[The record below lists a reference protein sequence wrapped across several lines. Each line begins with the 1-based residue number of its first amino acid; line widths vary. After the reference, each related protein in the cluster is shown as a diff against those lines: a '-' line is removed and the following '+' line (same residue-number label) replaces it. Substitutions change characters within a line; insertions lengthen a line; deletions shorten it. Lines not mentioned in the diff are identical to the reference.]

1 MLIKICGMRR
11 HEDIIFVNE
20 NRPDYA
26 GFILSAGF
34 KRTVIP
40 ELFRELV
47 SELEKSIKA
56 VGVFVDEDIEKVRSL
71 SDRLD
76 VIQLHGSETADYIAQ
91 LRQSFNGEIWK
102 AVRASSPDMIER
114 ADKLGADKLL
124 IDSFVNGQVGGTG
137 KTADTEIIKKAVFD
151 TPFFLAGGVSAGNVT
166 ALCEGISP
174 IGVDAS
180 SSVETEGFKD
190 NEKIKALVK
199 AVRDMK

>member
-11 HEDIIFVNE
+11 HEDIAYVNE
-20 NRPDYA
+20 HRPDYA
-26 GFILSAGF
+26 VFILSAGF
-34 KRTVIP
+34 KRTVTP
-40 ELFRELV
+40 DLFGELV
-47 SELEKSIKA
+47 SEIDKSIKA
-56 VGVFVDEDIEKVRSL
+56 VGVFVDEDIENVRSL
-71 SDRLD
+71 SERLD
-76 VIQLHGSETADYIAQ
+76 VIQLHGNESAEYISE
-91 LRQSFNGEIWK
+91 LRQRFSGEIWK

-114 ADKLGADKLL
+114 ADKLGADMLL

-151 TPFFLAGGVSAGNVT
+151 TPFFLAGGVSAGNVR
-166 ALCEGISP
+166 ALCKGISP

>member
-40 ELFRELV
+40 ELFRALV

>member
-11 HEDIIFVNE
+11 HEDIAYVNE
-20 NRPDYA
+20 HRPDYA

-34 KRTVIP
+34 KRTVTH

-47 SELEKSIKA
+47 SELDKSIKA
-56 VGVFVDEDIEKVRSL
+56 VGVFVDEDIDNIRAL

-76 VIQLHGSETADYIAQ
+76 VIQLHGNETADYIAE
-91 LRQSFNGEIWK
+91 LRKSFSGEIWK

-114 ADKLGADKLL
+114 ADKLGADMLL

-137 KTADTEIIKKAVFD
+137 KTADTGIIKKAVFY
-151 TPFFLAGGVSAGNVT
+151 TPFFLAGGVSAENVCS
-166 ALCEGISP
+166 LCEGISP
-174 IGVDAS
+174 SGVDAS
-180 SSVETEGFKD
+180 SSAETDGFKD

>member
-11 HEDIIFVNE
+11 HEDIAYVNE
-20 NRPDYA
+20 HRPDHA

-34 KRTVIP
+34 KRTVTP
-40 ELFRELV
+40 DLFGELV
-47 SELEKSIKA
+47 SELDKSIKA
-56 VGVFVDEDIEKVRSL
+56 VGVFVDEDIENVRSL

-76 VIQLHGSETADYIAQ
+76 VIQLHGNESAEYISE
-91 LRQSFNGEIWK
+91 LRQRFSGEIWK

-114 ADKLGADKLL
+114 ADKLGADMLL

-151 TPFFLAGGVSAGNVT
+151 TPFFLAGGVSAGNVR